1 MQSALRGFL
10 LLSLLLITTLGIVGI
25 AVGQQRIPFDGLKL
39 RYFSETTQTVQE
51 RTGIY
56 ASWST
61 TLLFHN
67 VSDTS
72 SVMDIVVNGTVTQ
85 SNQQQPEK
93 FNRTVNFP
101 TDRDTLIFLR
111 NGGQDNLTIY
121 AGPSGVAIP
130 ALPGLTIDL
139 TRSWNLHDKPLI
151 RTPLGAFSSYRYHT
165 AIKSI
170 AIPTG
175 GALDLDFYAAYEM
188 NTQVLI
194 AGEVWATINGSSA
207 MIARTEIR
215 EANLFSTQGP
225 SRCLIATA
233 TYGSELAPQVQF
245 LRDFRDEKIDKTFAG
260 ASFMIAFN
268 TWYYIFSPSVAS
280 EVHANPAL
288 QAVMQA
294 ILYPLLLILRVSA
307 ALFDA
312 FSVQPEFAVLIAG
325 LAASGMIGIFYLWA
339 PTLLLHRRYRGGVN
353 RLLRPLLITFGVGLV
368 GLALAGIIANS
379 ILAIFS
385 SATIVAANLVLC
397 ASLPCFLSDRTL
409 RWRKRSV
416 R

>member
-10 LLSLLLITTLGIVGI
+10 LLSPLLITTLGIMAV
-25 AVGQQRIPFDGLKL
+25 AVGQQRIPFDGLQL

-56 ASWST
+56 ASWWT

-72 SVMDIVVNGTVTQ
+72 SVMDIAVNGTVTQ

-93 FNRTVNFP
+93 FNRTANFP
-101 TDRDTLIFLR
+101 TDRDTLIFLT

-215 EANLFSTQGP
+215 EANLFSAQGP

-260 ASFMIAFN
+260 SSFMIVFN
-268 TWYYIFSPSVAS
+268 AWYYSFSPSVAS

-307 ALFDA
+307 TFFDA
-312 FSVQPEFAVLIAG
+312 FSLQPEFATVLAG
-325 LAASGMIGIFYLWA
+325 LFASGMMGIIYLWSPA
-339 PTLLLHRRYRGGVN
+339 LLLCRRYRNGVK
-353 RLLRPLLITFGVGLV
+353 RALKLLLIVFGAALI
-368 GLALAGIIANS
+368 GLAIAEVIANS
-379 ILAIFS
+379 MLATLS
-385 SATIVAANLVLC
+385 STTLVLANVFLS
-397 ASLPCFLSDRTL
+397 ASLPSVILDR
-409 RWRKRSV
+409 K
-416 R
+416 